1 MRKWISPVMLV
12 VTLVVA
18 GCARDMRAESGG
30 SDAKSAPAA
39 SPAAAVPP
47 APAYREVT
55 IPAGTKLGV
64 RLNTSV
70 ASNASR
76 VEDPVEAT
84 LISPV
89 TIGDSVVVPTGS
101 VLKGYVSSARRSG
114 KVKGR
119 ASLGLR
125 FGTLTA
131 RGESYPIAAQ
141 ISRVAPA
148 TKAQDAAKIGIPA
161 AGGAG
166 IGALVGGKTGAGI
179 GALVG
184 GGAGTAVVL
193 STRGKEVSLP
203 HGSVMSLR
211 LQKAV
216 TVRVPVKD

>member
-1 MRKWISPVMLV
+1 MLV

-30 SDAKSAPAA
+30 SEDAKSAPAA
-39 SPAAAVPP
+39 PPAAALP
-47 APAYREVT
+47 APAYREIT

-101 VLKGYVSSARRSG
+101 LLKGYVSSARRSG

-131 RGESYPIAAQ
+131 RGQAYPIAAQ

-148 TKAQDAAKIGIPA
+148 TKAQDAAKIAIPA

-166 IGALVGGKTGAGI
+166 IGALVGGKTGAGV
-179 GALVG
+179 GALIG

-193 STRGKEVSLP
+193 ATPGKEVSLP
-203 HGSVMSLR
+203 HGSVLSLR
-211 LQKAV
+211 LQKAL

>member
-1 MRKWISPVMLV
+1 MRKWIAPVVLV

-18 GCARDMRAESGG
+18 ACAREMRADSG

-39 SPAAAVPP
+39 SPAAVAPP
-47 APAYREVT
+47 SAPAYREVT

-76 VEDPVEAT
+76 VEDPVAAT
-84 LISPV
+84 LIAPLK
-89 TIGDSVVVPTGS
+89 IGESVVLPAGS
-101 VLKGYVSSARRSG
+101 ELKGYVSSARRSG

-125 FGTLTA
+125 FGTLTT
-131 RGESYPIAAQ
+131 RGDSYPIAAQ
-141 ISRVAPA
+141 VSRVAPA
-148 TKAQDAAKIGIPA
+148 TKAEDAAKIGIPA

-166 IGALVGGKTGAGI
+166 IGALVGGKTGAAA
-179 GALVG
+179 GALIG

-193 STRGKEVSLP
+193 STPGKEVSLP
-203 HGSVMSLR
+203 HGSVLSLR

-216 TVRVPVKD
+216 TIRVPAKV